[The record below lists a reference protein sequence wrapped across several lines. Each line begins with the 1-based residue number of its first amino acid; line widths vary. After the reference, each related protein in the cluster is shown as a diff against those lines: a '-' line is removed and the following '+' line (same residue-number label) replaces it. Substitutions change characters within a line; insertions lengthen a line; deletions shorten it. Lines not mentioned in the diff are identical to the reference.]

1 MATLQPAPPARS
13 EEVAPLTANE
23 SAIIFE
29 RVVRRYLK
37 MSTAEFLSRIDSGYF
52 QEHPELQQHLDSALF
67 YLPLIKR

>member
-1 MATLQPAPPARS
+1 MAILQSALPTCS
-13 EEVAPLTANE
+13 EEVAPLTADE

-52 QEHPELQQHLDSALF
+52 QEHPELQQRLDSALF